1 MRYRLIPT
9 RRRRELSLVHFDAD
23 RRVAA
28 ENIADGYAEQWGV
41 RALLCE
47 APLGGL
53 VREVGVYGPEPEV
66 KLAKVKRQT

>member
-9 RRRRELSLVHFDAD
+9 RRRRELSLVHFEADA
-23 RRVAA
+23 RHQA
-28 ENIADGYAEQWGV
+28 ENVAGAQAEEWGV

-53 VREVGVYGPEPEV
+53 VRALGTHGEEPESKPV
-66 KLAKVKRQT
+66 RRAKR